1 MPKQLEQKRA
11 ANLSAD
17 FGYSRFTCEDE
28 QGKHRTLSS
37 YLDPFTPAVE
47 SYGVTLVH
55 SAEDALLADYSISID
70 ALICAVQLRRAVRT
84 RVRNPPDTRKLKFRI
99 GDVMGNRD
107 DINVDD
113 INVAAHAET
122 LVGPSGIWQL
132 RDGSES

>member
-1 MPKQLEQKRA
+1 MPKQFEQKRA
-11 ANLSAD
+11 TNLSAD
-17 FGYSRFTCEDE
+17 FGYNRFTCEDE

-55 SAEDALLADYSISID
+55 SADDALLADYSISID
-70 ALICAVQLRRAVRT
+70 ALVCAVQVHRAVKI
-84 RVRNPPDTRKLKFRI
+84 RVRDPPDTRKLKFRI
-99 GDVMGNRD
+99 GDVMGNWD

-113 INVAAHAET
+113 INVAAYTET
-122 LVGPSGIWQL
+122 LAGPSRIWQL